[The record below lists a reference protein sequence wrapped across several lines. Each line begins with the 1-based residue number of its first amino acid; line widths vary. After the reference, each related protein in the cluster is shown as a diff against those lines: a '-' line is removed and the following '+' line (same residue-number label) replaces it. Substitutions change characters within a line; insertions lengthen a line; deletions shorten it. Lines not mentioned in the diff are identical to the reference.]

1 MNELLNFQQF
11 LTSTGSSIPLA
22 NFVFN
27 LICTAV
33 FSYLTGILYSEYGFS
48 LSSRQSFSRNFVLI
62 GMTTMLIMSVVKSSL
77 ALSLGL
83 VGALSIVRFR
93 AAIKE
98 PEELAYIFLL
108 ISLGLGFGADQ
119 GKIVTVAFIIIA
131 LIVILTKKYSLKM
144 DDNKNLIF
152 NISIKPSK
160 NINLGQLIEILK
172 NHCTM
177 VSIRRF
183 DESKDIFDASFSVN
197 ILDIYS
203 LSKLKDDLLALDDS
217 VNINFL
223 DNKDIF

>member
-1 MNELLNFQQF
+1 MSEFQQF
-11 LTSTGSSIPLA
+11 LATTGSSIPVV
-22 NFVFN
+22 NFIFN

-33 FSYLTGILYSEYGFS
+33 FSYLTGLLYSEYGHS
-48 LSSRQSFSRNFVLI
+48 LSSRHSFSRNFVLI
-62 GMTTMLIMSVVKSSL
+62 GMTTMLIISVVKSSL

-119 GKIVTVAFIIIA
+119 GKIVTIAFVIIASIII
-131 LIVILTKKYSLKM
+131 ISKKYSLKM
-144 DDNKNLIF
+144 DDNKNLIL
-152 NISIKPSK
+152 NVSLVPSK
-160 NINLGQLIEILK
+160 NINLEQLIEILK
-172 NHCTM
+172 DHCTM

-183 DESKDIFDASFSVN
+183 DESNTNLDASFSVN
-197 ILDIYS
+197 ILDLSS
-203 LSKLKDDLLALDDS
+203 LSKLKDDLLLLDNS
-217 VNINFL
+217 VNVNFF